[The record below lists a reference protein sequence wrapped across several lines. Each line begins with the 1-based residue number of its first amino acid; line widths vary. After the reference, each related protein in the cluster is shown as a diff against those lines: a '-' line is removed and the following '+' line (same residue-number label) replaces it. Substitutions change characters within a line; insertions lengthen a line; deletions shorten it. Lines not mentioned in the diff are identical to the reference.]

1 MNNCL
6 LIVILILIIIFN
18 LNLRENFDSN
28 DLNNY
33 VNQIENSIS
42 NLKESIKNFNER
54 VDSVNANKAKKQNT
68 AKNVTNV
75 TYSNHNSV
83 KSLARSGGLI

>member
-18 LNLRENFDSN
+18 LNLRENFNNN

-33 VNQIENSIS
+33 VNEIENGIGK
-42 NLKESIKNFNER
+42 LKEAIKDYKER
-54 VDSVNANKAKKQNT
+54 IDNVNANKAKKVNS
-68 AKNVTNV
+68 AKNITNV
-75 TYSNHNSV
+75 TYSNHDSVQSFLNS
-83 KSLARSGGLI
+83 AGLV